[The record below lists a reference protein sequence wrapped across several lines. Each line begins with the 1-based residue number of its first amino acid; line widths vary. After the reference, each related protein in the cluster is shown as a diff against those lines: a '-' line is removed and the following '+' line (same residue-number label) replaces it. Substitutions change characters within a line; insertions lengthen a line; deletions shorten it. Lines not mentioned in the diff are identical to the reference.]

1 MKNINAIIFDLGAVI
16 LNINYE
22 NTIEEFK
29 KLGVKNPASLYS
41 KKTQTNL
48 FDQLEIGKITET
60 HFLKE
65 MQKNTNKASF
75 SQIKNAWNSM
85 LLDLPENRIK
95 LIGELRKKYQIYLLS
110 NTNII
115 HINAFKRKI
124 GEKKY
129 TKFYN
134 LFDKVYYSHTI
145 GLRKPNKE
153 AFFLILRNHNL
164 NPKKVLF
171 IDDSPQHITRAKNIG
186 INTHHLKNNQDI
198 TTLFPDITLPK
209 HH

>member
-16 LNINYE
+16 LNINYQK
-22 NTIEEFK
+22 TIEEFK
-29 KLGVKNPASLYS
+29 KLGVENPASLYS

-48 FDQLEIGKITET
+48 FDQLEIGKITKD
-60 HFLKE
+60 HFLQE
-65 MQKNTNKASF
+65 MQKKTNNASF

-115 HINAFKRKI
+115 HINKFKKKI

-129 TKFYN
+129 NKFYN
-134 LFDKVYYSHTI
+134 LFDKVYYSHII
-145 GLRKPNKE
+145 GFRKPDKE

-171 IDDSPQHITRAKNIG
+171 IDDSPQHIIGAQNIG
-186 INTHHLKNNQDI
+186 INTHHLKSHQDI
-198 TTLFPDITLPK
+198 TTLFPDITLPE